1 MTDGLDFD
9 ARTFLAKPASERI
22 ILCCRLAERA
32 QELGDAADPKFRD
45 RYLEIASHWL
55 ALAQQMQSDADDADT
70 TEPAR
75 RTSGE

>member
-9 ARTFLAKPASERI
+9 ARTFLAKPAPERI

-32 QELGDAADPKFRD
+32 QQLANAAEPRFRE

-55 ALAQQMQSDADDADT
+55 ALAQQMQSEADDADQT
-70 TEPAR
+70 APAR
-75 RTSGE
+75 L